1 MIRKTQVTAVGA
13 LVAAAL
19 TLSACGGGGTDEGGD
34 GASSGDGSTSGGTL
48 TLGAITSPM
57 TFDPAGA
64 EWGNRSPFYQAV
76 YDTLLLATPEGT
88 VEPWLATDWE
98 WDESQTQLT
107 LTIREDVTFSD
118 GAPLDADAVVASM
131 ENFHTGNGPDAGYMV
146 NVEEISAADDST
158 VVVDFS
164 APDPAFLSY
173 LTRTAGIVASP
184 ESLESPDLPTT
195 PVGSGPYLLDTDA
208 TVTESTY
215 VYTKN
220 PDYWNPDVQHYDGV
234 VINILADPN
243 AALNAIQAGEA
254 NGVKLSTNDNLAQV
268 EAAGWTVNA
277 NELDF
282 MGLLLLDRGG
292 EMSEPLADVRV
303 RQAINHAFDREGM
316 LEALQDGYG
325 TVTGQVFPTSSA
337 AYDPALD
344 ERYPFDVERAKEL
357 MAEAGYADGF
367 TIEMPS
373 SPVLGT
379 AVYTLIAQQLGEL
392 GITVEYTDPGTNFIA
407 DLVAPKYPASYM
419 ALEQNPDWQL
429 IQFMLSP
436 TATFNPFGYSDPAME
451 EMIAQIQTGDEE
463 TQERVVRELNAHIVE
478 EAWFAPFHR
487 VQGSFATDADTTV
500 EMLPSNAFPNIYDFV
515 PVG

>member
-1 MIRKTQVTAVGA
+1 MIRKTKVTAVGA
-13 LVAAAL
+13 VLAAAL
-19 TLSACGGGGTDEGGD
+19 TLSACGGGGNGEE
-34 GASSGDGSTSGGTL
+34 SNGDGSGGESASGGTL
-48 TLGAITSPM
+48 TLGAITSPL
-57 TFDPAGA
+57 TFDPASA
-64 EWGNRSPFYQAV
+64 EWGNRSPFYQSV

-88 VEPWLATDWE
+88 IDPWLATDWE
-98 WDESQTQLT
+98 WDESQTELT

-118 GAPLDADAVVASM
+118 GAPLDADAVVTSM
-131 ENFHTGNGPDAGYMV
+131 QRFHTGNGPDAGYMA
-146 NVEEISAADDST
+146 NVAEISAADDST

-164 APDPAFLSY
+164 APDPAFLDY

-195 PVGSGPYLLDTDA
+195 PVGSGPYLLDTGA
-208 TVTESTY
+208 TVTESSY
-215 VYTKN
+215 VYTRN
-220 PDYWNPDVQHYDGV
+220 PDYWNPDVQHYDRLV
-234 VINILADPN
+234 VNVLSDPN

-254 NGVKLSTNDNLAQV
+254 NGVKLSTNDNLDQV
-268 EAAGWTVNA
+268 EGAGWTVNA

-282 MGLLLLDRGG
+282 MGLLLFDRGG

-303 RQAINHAFDREGM
+303 RQAINHAFDRDGM

-325 TVTGQVFPTSSA
+325 TVTGQVFPTTSA

-344 ERYPFDVERAKEL
+344 ERYPFDIERAQEL

-367 TIEMPS
+367 SIEMPS
-373 SPVLGT
+373 SPALGT
-379 AVYTLIAQQLGEL
+379 SVYTLISQQLGEL

-407 DLVAPKYPASYM
+407 DLLAPNFAAAYM

-436 TATFNPFGYSDPAME
+436 TATFNPFGYTDPEME
-451 EMIAQIQTGDEE
+451 AMIAEIQTGDEE
-463 TQERVVRELNAHIVE
+463 TQERVVRDLNAHIVE
-478 EAWFAPFHR
+478 EAWFAPFYR
-487 VQGSFATDADTTV
+487 VQGSVGTDANTAV